1 MTLRCMDALKT
12 QMLHLIQAMGFR
24 QMMVAVTL
32 FALTCLIWLV
42 LSLPG
47 KKRWKIPVALAGAAG
62 ILSLALP
69 WMRHTFTTWPA
80 ALLFPLVCCTA
91 MILPIT
97 ALQSIRTA
105 LLAPALI
112 LAPLW
117 RTPLHTLLS
126 RKLSLGVLLLGAATG
141 LIAFY
146 NAVKI
151 PDVRETAVPIQNLPA
166 ELEDFRIVQL
176 TDLHLGTIFTAPWLE
191 SVVEKVNALDADVI
205 VLSGDLG
212 ESAPGLISDVL
223 APLEKLHARDGV
235 FFTLG
240 NHEMYQ
246 GREEWLRFYDTHG
259 YRLLCD
265 SHALIRRG
273 NAALA
278 LGGADMRF
286 HGSKELS
293 NIFDGVPDG
302 AVRILIS
309 HVPDRPEEAEA
320 LGVALQ
326 LSGHTHG
333 GLMPGVKQLVAG
345 SNGGFVSG
353 LYNVGNMNLYVSN
366 GTGLWSFVAARL
378 FTPSEIACLRLVR
391 AQ

>member
-1 MTLRCMDALKT
+1 MDALKIHI
-12 QMLHLIQAMGFR
+12 LHLIQAMGFR

-32 FALTCLIWLV
+32 FALACLIWLI

-47 KKRWKIPVALAGAAG
+47 KKRWKILVAVAGASG

-69 WMRHTFTTWPA
+69 WLRHTFTTWPT

-91 MILPIT
+91 MILPIA
-97 ALQSIRTA
+97 ALQTVRTA
-105 LLAPALI
+105 LLVPSLL

-117 RTPLHTLLS
+117 RTPLRALIS
-126 RKLSLGVLLLGAATG
+126 RKVSLAVLLLGTATG
-141 LIAFY
+141 LLAFY

-151 PDVRETAVPIQNLPA
+151 PDVRETAIPIPNLPA

-176 TDLHLGTIFTAPWLE
+176 TDLHLGTIFTASWLE
-191 SVVEKVNALDADVI
+191 SVVEKVNALDADIV

-212 ESAPGLISDVL
+212 ESAPELISDVL
-223 APLEKLHARDGV
+223 APLDKLHARDGV
-235 FFTLG
+235 FFALG
-240 NHEMYQ
+240 NHEIYQ

-259 YRLLCD
+259 YSLLCD

-273 NAALA
+273 NATLA
-278 LGGADMRF
+278 LGGADIRF
-286 HGSKELS
+286 HESKELS
-293 NIFDGVPDG
+293 NIFSGVPDE
-302 AVRILIS
+302 AVRVLIN
-309 HVPDRPEEAEA
+309 HIPDRTGEAEA

-333 GLMPGVKQLVAG
+333 GLMPGVKQLVAA

-353 LYNVGNMNLYVSN
+353 RYVVGNMNLYVSN

>member
-1 MTLRCMDALKT
+1 MDALKIHI
-12 QMLHLIQAMGFR
+12 LHLIQAMGFR

-32 FALTCLIWLV
+32 FALACLIWLI

-47 KKRWKIPVALAGAAG
+47 KKRWKILVAVAGASG

-69 WMRHTFTTWPA
+69 WLRHTFTTWPT

-91 MILPIT
+91 MILPIA
-97 ALQSIRTA
+97 ALQTVRTA
-105 LLAPALI
+105 LLVPSLL

-117 RTPLHTLLS
+117 RTPLRALIS
-126 RKLSLGVLLLGAATG
+126 RKVSLAVLLLGTATG
-141 LIAFY
+141 LLAFY

-151 PDVRETAVPIQNLPA
+151 PDVRETAIPIPNLPA

-176 TDLHLGTIFTAPWLE
+176 TDLHLGTIFTASWLE
-191 SVVEKVNALDADVI
+191 SVVEKVNALDADIV

-212 ESAPGLISDVL
+212 ESAPELISDVL
-223 APLEKLHARDGV
+223 APLDKLHARDGV
-235 FFTLG
+235 FFALG
-240 NHEMYQ
+240 NHEIYQ

-259 YRLLCD
+259 YSLLCD

-273 NAALA
+273 NATLA
-278 LGGADMRF
+278 LGGADIRF
-286 HGSKELS
+286 HESKELS

>member
-126 RKLSLGVLLLGAATG
+126 RKLSLGVLLLGAGQLAAEQAVALMVRIYDNPSPSLLYQSGKADSRRAAAISTVARCAG
-141 LIAFY
+141 L
-146 NAVKI
+146 
-151 PDVRETAVPIQNLPA
+151 DVV
-166 ELEDFRIVQL
+166 
-176 TDLHLGTIFTAPWLE
+176 
-191 SVVEKVNALDADVI
+191 
-205 VLSGDLG
+205 
-212 ESAPGLISDVL
+212 
-223 APLEKLHARDGV
+223 
-235 FFTLG
+235 
-240 NHEMYQ
+240 
-246 GREEWLRFYDTHG
+246 
-259 YRLLCD
+259 
-265 SHALIRRG
+265 
-273 NAALA
+273 A
-278 LGGADMRF
+278 LGAGDMM
-286 HGSKELS
+286 LS
-293 NIFDGVPDG
+293 R
-302 AVRILIS
+302 AL
-309 HVPDRPEEAEA
+309 RP
-320 LGVALQ
+320 
-326 LSGHTHG
+326 
-333 GLMPGVKQLVAG
+333 
-345 SNGGFVSG
+345 
-353 LYNVGNMNLYVSN
+353 
-366 GTGLWSFVAARL
+366 
-378 FTPSEIACLRLVR
+378 LR
-391 AQ
+391 